1 MKLALIVPLILASQ
15 PANIS
20 PAATTPAPLSP
31 AQSEQV
37 RCVAALAIVAHQQ
50 QDPANNLGD
59 IPLLQK
65 RGAHFAGTV
74 GTALIAHGV
83 RSKEAVRDLF
93 VAGVASFQKAKLP
106 RETVTSCIVLM
117 DKVDPPA
124 PPPSL
129 PICAAMMALAYDDT
143 KLREGMGADARSLAT
158 YAAVLDNRARTELRA
173 AGKSDAESD
182 VVIGLA
188 RESLKSKIDLAM
200 AKGEE
205 PDLDF
210 DGCFALAKP

>member
-1 MKLALIVPLILASQ
+1 MKLALIAPLILASQ
-15 PANIS
+15 PASI
-20 PAATTPAPLSP
+20 APAPLTP

-59 IPLLQK
+59 IPPLQK

-74 GTALIAHGV
+74 GTALIARGA
-83 RSKEAVRDLF
+83 RTKEAVRDLF

-106 RETVTSCIVLM
+106 RETVTSCIALM
-117 DKVDPPA
+117 NRVDPPA
-124 PPPSL
+124 PPPTL
-129 PICAAMMALAYDDT
+129 TQCAAMMALAYDDVR
-143 KLREGMGADARSLAT
+143 LREGMGTDARSLAT

-173 AGKSDAESD
+173 AGKSDSESD

-188 RESLKSKIDLAM
+188 RETLKAKIDLATS
-200 AKGEE
+200 KGEE

-210 DGCFALAKP
+210 DGCFAMAKP